1 MPTVKKLTKQVVDA
15 LPIPAKGQE
24 FHWCSVTPGFAVRV
38 TASGAKSYI
47 VQGRVKGT
55 GKESR
60 YTIGPCNLLGTDE
73 ARKRALSRLLE
84 MHDGKNPQAEKKKR
98 QAQGVTLREVM
109 QDYIENKRTKHGP
122 LRPSSKSDIEKCVTK
137 QFGDWAD
144 KPVANITREACVKRF
159 RELSATAPITAN
171 QAFRNLRALCNWARE
186 TNVAPDGTYPIL
198 PINPVVQAFKSVP
211 WNAETAREE
220 FIPLPKVGSVWNMLT
235 ERADTE
241 RYHRDDNTAAHL
253 VMFLVLSGARIGE
266 GSALRWEHVR
276 LDDEV
281 PSFTF
286 EETKNHNVVTVPLS
300 TQLAALLKARLA
312 ARRKGEEYVFPSR
325 KGTKIPHM
333 KDARGT
339 MQRVSKIAGLHLH
352 HHDMRRTFLAIAVE
366 CGIEMWKAE
375 ILTNHLPQ
383 SVTLKHY
390 TQTRD
395 LRYLCPEA
403 QRIADWITEQARIAA
418 LNARSVCGNAE
429 AVDVESEHQI
439 A

>member
-1 MPTVKKLTKQVVDA
+1 MPTLDRLTKQTIEAIPV
-15 LPIPAKGQE
+15 PAKGQE
-24 FHWCSVTPGFAVRV
+24 FYWYGDPKGFAIRV
-38 TASGAKSYI
+38 TANGAKSFI
-47 VQGRVKGT
+47 VQGRVS
-55 GKESR
+55 GKTCR
-60 YTIGPCNLLGTDE
+60 YTIGPCDLLDYRE
-73 ARKRALSRLLE
+73 AQRRARDRLGEMYDGVNPQVERKR
-84 MHDGKNPQAEKKKR
+84 R
-98 QAQGVTLREVM
+98 QAQGITLREVM

-253 VMFLVLSGARIGE
+253 VMFLILSGARIGE
-266 GSALRWEHVR
+266 GAALRWEHVR

-281 PSFTF
+281 PCFTF
-286 EETKNHNVVTVPLS
+286 EETKNHNVVKIPAS
-300 TQLAALLKARLA
+300 TQLVALLKARLA

-325 KGTKIPHM
+325 KGTKVPHM
-333 KDARGT
+333 TGARGT

-395 LRYLCPEA
+395 LRYLRPEA
-403 QRIADWITEQARIAA
+403 QRIADWITEQARMAA
-418 LNARSVCGNAE
+418 LNERSVCGNAE

>member
-1 MPTVKKLTKQVVDA
+1 MPTLDRLTKQTIEAIPV
-15 LPIPAKGQE
+15 PAKGQE
-24 FHWCSVTPGFAVRV
+24 FYWYGDPKGFAIRV
-38 TASGAKSYI
+38 TANGAKSFI
-47 VQGRVKGT
+47 VQGRVN
-55 GKESR
+55 GKTCR
-60 YTIGPCNLLGTDE
+60 YTIGPCDLLDYRE
-73 ARKRALSRLLE
+73 AQRRARDRLGEMYDGVNPQVERKR
-84 MHDGKNPQAEKKKR
+84 R
-98 QAQGVTLREVM
+98 QAQGITLREVM

-253 VMFLVLSGARIGE
+253 VMFLILSGARIGE
-266 GSALRWEHVR
+266 GAALRWEHVR

-281 PSFTF
+281 PCFTF
-286 EETKNHNVVTVPLS
+286 EETKNHNVVKIPAS
-300 TQLAALLKARLA
+300 TQLVALLKARLD

-325 KGTKIPHM
+325 KGTKVPHM

-395 LRYLCPEA
+395 LRYLRPEA
-403 QRIADWITEQARIAA
+403 QRIADWITEQARMAA
-418 LNARSVCGNAE
+418 LNERSVCGNAE